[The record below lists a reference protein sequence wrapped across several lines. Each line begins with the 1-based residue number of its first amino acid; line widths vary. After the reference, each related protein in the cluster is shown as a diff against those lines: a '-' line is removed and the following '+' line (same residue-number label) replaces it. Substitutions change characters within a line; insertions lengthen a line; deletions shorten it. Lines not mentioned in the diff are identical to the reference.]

1 MTTTGDASAGAGNS
15 SRWRH
20 PANRHLDRRSHG
32 ERIADRVTGVFGS
45 WRFIVVQTVI
55 VTAWIALNLLAVAY
69 RWDPYPFILLNLVFS
84 TQAAYAAPL
93 ILLSQNR
100 QADTDR
106 ITAEHD
112 YRVNQLALQHLI
124 AWHRDTH
131 GPDCPCPPGRVGCR
145 RPARRAVPQPVISP
159 TCTKRW
165 RRSTAGGDG
174 RSDTPA
180 ARRPGGIGEWGP
192 RQSGGAV
199 TAPASC
205 AAAARKMVGALG
217 RRMLA

>member
-1 MTTTGDASAGAGNS
+1 MTTTGDASAGAGKS

-20 PANRHLDRRSHG
+20 PANLHLDRRRRE

-124 AWHRDTH
+124 AWHRDAH
-131 GPDCPCPPGRVGCR
+131 GPDCLCVRRVG
-145 RPARRAVPQPVISP
+145 
-159 TCTKRW
+159 
-165 RRSTAGGDG
+165 STAEGLLTELSRD
-174 RSDTPA
+174 
-180 ARRPGGIGEWGP
+180 
-192 RQSGGAV
+192 
-199 TAPASC
+199 
-205 AAAARKMVGALG
+205 L
-217 RRMLA
+217 

>member
-1 MTTTGDASAGAGNS
+1 MTTTGDASAGAGKP

-20 PANRHLDRRSHG
+20 PANRHLDRRRGG
-32 ERIADRVTGVFGS
+32 ERIADRVTAVFGS

-55 VTAWIALNLLAVAY
+55 VTAWIALNLLAVTY
-69 RWDPYPFILLNLVFS
+69 RWDPYPFILLSLVFS

-124 AWHRDTH
+124 AWHRDAH
-131 GPDCPCPPGRVGCR
+131 GPGCPCVSQVG
-145 RPARRAVPQPVISP
+145 S
-159 TCTKRW
+159 
-165 RRSTAGGDG
+165 
-174 RSDTPA
+174 A
-180 ARRPGGIGEWGP
+180 AEGLLTELSRD
-192 RQSGGAV
+192 
-199 TAPASC
+199 
-205 AAAARKMVGALG
+205 L
-217 RRMLA
+217 